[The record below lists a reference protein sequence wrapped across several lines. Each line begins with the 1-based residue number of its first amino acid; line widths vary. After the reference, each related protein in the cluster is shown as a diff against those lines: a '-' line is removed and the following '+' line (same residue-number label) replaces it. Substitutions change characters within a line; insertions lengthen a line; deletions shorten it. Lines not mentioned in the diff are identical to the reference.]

1 MRPTESKVHVVEEF
15 GRREVYVISYFTDTN
30 PPQQFDEVKVD
41 ARDSAVM
48 LSRKQFDQFFLTK
61 DQVAVL
67 SEAIEQAKG

>member
-1 MRPTESKVHVVEEF
+1 MRPTESKVHIVEES
-15 GRREVYVISYFTDTN
+15 GRREVYVISYFTDTT